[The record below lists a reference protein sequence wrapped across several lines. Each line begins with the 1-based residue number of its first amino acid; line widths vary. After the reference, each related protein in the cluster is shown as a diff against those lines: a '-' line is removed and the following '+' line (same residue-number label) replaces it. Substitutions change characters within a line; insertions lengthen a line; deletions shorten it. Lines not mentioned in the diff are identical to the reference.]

1 MWERR
6 SQRRERSGDG
16 VGTDHRAVSWMR
28 HPQVA
33 TVWAVWSGTMWR
45 RSGRIGPVIAECAGH
60 GALTARPGAH
70 ETLYK
75 LALEQQERNHQRRGR
90 EQSRSGND

>member
-1 MWERR
+1 MVW
-6 SQRRERSGDG
+6 
-16 VGTDHRAVSWMR
+16 TDHRAVNRMR
-28 HPQVA
+28 HPQVE
-33 TVWAVWSGTMWR
+33 TVWAVWSGTTWC

-60 GALTARPGAH
+60 GALTSRPGAH

-75 LALEQQERNHQRRGR
+75 LALEQQERNHQRGSR